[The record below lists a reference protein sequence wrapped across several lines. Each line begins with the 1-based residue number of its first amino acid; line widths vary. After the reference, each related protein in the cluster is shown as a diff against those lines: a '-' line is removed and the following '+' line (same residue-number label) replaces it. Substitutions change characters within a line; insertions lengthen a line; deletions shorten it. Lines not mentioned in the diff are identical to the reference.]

1 MDKPNFSRNVATS
14 AIRWAPVLLEPIPG
28 SEERIVIAIAAVN
41 ESEVRCSQAIDP
53 AIARAVFRNDRKY
66 VADLIDIVTES
77 LSAHLVHNKSLGQ
90 WPPPVEGVSLGSEQE
105 SRFSDIDELIR
116 RAGSMSTVFHGEY
129 FKPQSKDPKP
139 VRWTDEFTS
148 ILINRNERLKD
159 HLDVRVHLGRY
170 DSPAQFTFLDAS
182 FAANLVTFS
191 QSNLKRR
198 VEQARAGLWN
208 LSLLKD
214 GPMLF
219 RPERRELLA
228 GIEFSDQ
235 TASANVREA
244 IDEISD
250 EASRRDVLVTELQS
264 PEAVAEHILQYASA
278 QA

>member
-1 MDKPNFSRNVATS
+1 M
-14 AIRWAPVLLEPIPG
+14 
-28 SEERIVIAIAAVN
+28 IAIAAVN
-41 ESEVRCSQAIDP
+41 EGEARCSQTIDP
-53 AIARAVFRNDRKY
+53 AIARAVFRDDRKY

-105 SRFSDIDELIR
+105 SRYSDIDELVR

-139 VRWTDEFTS
+139 IRWTDEVTS
-148 ILINRNERLKD
+148 ILVSRNERLRD
-159 HLDVRVHLGRY
+159 HLDVRVHLGQY
-170 DSPAQFTFLDAS
+170 DSPAQFTFLDAF

-191 QSNLKRR
+191 KSNLKRR

-250 EASRRDVLVTELQS
+250 EASRRDVLVTELPS
-264 PEAVAEHILQYASA
+264 PEAVAEHILQYSSA

>member
-1 MDKPNFSRNVATS
+1 M
-14 AIRWAPVLLEPIPG
+14 
-28 SEERIVIAIAAVN
+28 IAIAAVN
-41 ESEVRCSQAIDP
+41 ENEVRCSQTIDP
-53 AIARAVFRNDRKY
+53 AIARAVFRDDRKY

-77 LSAHLVHNKSLGQ
+77 LRAHLDHNKSLGQ

-105 SRFSDIDELIR
+105 SRFSDIDELVR

-139 VRWTDEFTS
+139 VRWTDEVTS
-148 ILINRNERLKD
+148 ILINRNERLRD
-159 HLDVRVHLGRY
+159 HLDVRVHLGQY
-170 DSPAQFTFLDAS
+170 DSPAQFTFLDAF

-191 QSNLKRR
+191 KSNLKRR

-228 GIEFSDQ
+228 GIETSDQ
-235 TASANVREA
+235 RASANVREA

-250 EASRRDVLVTELQS
+250 EAARRDVLVTELSS